1 MSILRSRL
9 TMGPPQW
16 RRGAEILLL
25 LGAVVTLGRAWSL
38 WASSARTR
46 HLVVRASF
54 GSAATVALFDA
65 DSLAEA
71 IDVVRDRD
79 LFRFPTPTGGAT
91 PVSANPTVMPR
102 PVRTPL
108 LLRGITG
115 GPPWQVVLEG
125 VPGRSGHLVLRS
137 GDDIGGLKIRAVVHD
152 TVIIRGPDTTWRLTM
167 KPQ

>member
-1 MSILRSRL
+1 M
-9 TMGPPQW
+9 
-16 RRGAEILLL
+16 
-25 LGAVVTLGRAWSL
+25 
-38 WASSARTR
+38 
-46 HLVVRASF
+46 
-54 GSAATVALFDA
+54 VALFDA

-79 LFRFPTPTGGAT
+79 LFRPPTPTAGAT
-91 PVSANPTVMPR
+91 PLSSPNPAAMAR
-102 PVRTPL
+102 PVRPPL

-137 GDDIGGLKIRAVVHD
+137 GDEIAGLKIRAVVHD

-167 KPQ
+167 KPQG